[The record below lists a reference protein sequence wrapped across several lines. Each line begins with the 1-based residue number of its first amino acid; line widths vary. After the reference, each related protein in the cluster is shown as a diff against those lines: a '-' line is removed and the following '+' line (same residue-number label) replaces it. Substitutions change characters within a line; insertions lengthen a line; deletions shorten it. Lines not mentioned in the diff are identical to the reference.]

1 MITPA
6 TLSSVDGTQLP
17 IVSSLRVCAGQ
28 SVWVCIVTMYSYAAT
43 QAAGVA
49 TQQPIYLD
57 IRNNIGGAER
67 MYYV

>member
-1 MITPA
+1 M
-6 TLSSVDGTQLP
+6 SSVDGTQLP

-49 TQQPIYLD
+49 TQPPIYLD
-57 IRNNIGGAER
+57 IRNNIGGVR

>member
-6 TLSSVDGTQLP
+6 TLFSVDGTHLP
-17 IVSSLRVCAGQ
+17 TVSSLRVCAGQ

-57 IRNNIGGAER
+57 IRNNIGGVR

>member
-17 IVSSLRVCAGQ
+17 TVCSLRVCAGQ
-28 SVWVCIVTMYSYAAT
+28 SVWVCIVTMYLYAAT

-49 TQQPIYLD
+49 TQQQIYLD
-57 IRNNIGGAER
+57 IRNNIGGVR
-67 MYYV
+67 MYYA